1 MIDNFEAFYN
11 YLANDDKT
19 YYIITNYKATKNKI
33 ISIDFNNADQSNWK
47 TIIEETEDVLDT
59 GRVVDTDKLLLIY
72 NHHVCDY
79 IKLYNL
85 YD

>member
-1 MIDNFEAFYN
+1 M
-11 YLANDDKT
+11 ANDDKT
-19 YYIITNYKATKNKI
+19 YYIITNYKAPKNKI